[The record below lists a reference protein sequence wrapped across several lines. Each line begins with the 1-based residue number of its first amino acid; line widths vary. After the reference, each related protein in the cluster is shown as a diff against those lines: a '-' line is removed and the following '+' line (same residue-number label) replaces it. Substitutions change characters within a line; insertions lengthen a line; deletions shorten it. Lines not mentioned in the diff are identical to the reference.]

1 MQYITCRLQTGT
13 LYIWEPWPPNP
24 VNHHGMHAGFGDNI
38 GPTSSQVPRL
48 WVSPRGAV
56 SPLHF
61 DASSSF
67 LIQLQGRKRMLFW
80 PPSDL
85 PGLYPYH
92 NLHLLRRR
100 ARVDP
105 INPDFKRFPR
115 FRWLAPLF
123 ALASIS
129 QEFAIS
135 LPHPVVVMIGFCRP
149 GLHVVHA
156 L

>member
-1 MQYITCRLQTGT
+1 M
-13 LYIWEPWPPNP
+13 EAK
-24 VNHHGMHAGFGDNI
+24 NHISLLDGLRHLKDACMHVGFGDRI

-48 WVSPRGAV
+48 WVSPQGAV

-105 INPDFKRFPR
+105 VNPDYKRFPR
-115 FRWLAPLF
+115 FRSA
-123 ALASIS
+123 
-129 QEFAIS
+129 
-135 LPHPVVVMIGFCRP
+135 R
-149 GLHVVHA
+149 
-156 L
+156 